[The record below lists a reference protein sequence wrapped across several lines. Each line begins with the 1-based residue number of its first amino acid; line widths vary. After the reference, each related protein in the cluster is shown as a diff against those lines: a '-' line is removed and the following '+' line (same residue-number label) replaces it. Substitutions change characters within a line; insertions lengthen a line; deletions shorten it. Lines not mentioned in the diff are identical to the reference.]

1 MVAAYPAFDPVR
13 PVMFATVRRGE
24 RDDSILGGPS
34 ALATSSGAL
43 LVTSAI
49 A

>member
-1 MVAAYPAFDPVR
+1 MRSANAAFDPVR

-24 RDDSILGGPS
+24 HVDSIPS
-34 ALATSSGAL
+34 
-43 LVTSAI
+43 SAI